1 MTEQKMYNPLV
12 QFVRGIRDDMPAF
25 IDQNF
30 GDYLVKVTPNDTT
43 RRYDILPYFYSAY
56 INFDLSLR
64 IWNKRQLRNKLK
76 NDTIT
81 YEWRLCS
88 KDGKEVYHSDIGSSQ
103 YNKIVPFKSSASLLS
118 PA

>member
-43 RRYDILPYFYSAY
+43 RRFLRDIL
-56 INFDLSLR
+56 
-64 IWNKRQLRNKLK
+64 
-76 NDTIT
+76 
-81 YEWRLCS
+81 
-88 KDGKEVYHSDIGSSQ
+88 
-103 YNKIVPFKSSASLLS
+103 
-118 PA
+118 